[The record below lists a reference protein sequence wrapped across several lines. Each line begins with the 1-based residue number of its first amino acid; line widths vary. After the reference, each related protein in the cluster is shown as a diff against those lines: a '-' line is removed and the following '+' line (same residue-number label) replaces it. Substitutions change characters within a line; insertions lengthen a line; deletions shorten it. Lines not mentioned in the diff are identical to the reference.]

1 MTKNLPAIPELEQ
14 LRKWLAEV
22 EAELAELRPKLAE
35 QLRERNAELEAE
47 LAELRKSKP
56 ESILDLLGIKKPEP
70 KPPVWAY
77 DRLLLAEV
85 RERAEVRKLEI
96 GPLPRANELNDP
108 WRRQLEQLI
117 GHDVVMEKLFRRKPG
132 KRGPGK
138 QHQTGETGM
147 GKDLLAQKRKK
158 YSEKKG
164 PAYIVR

>member
-1 MTKNLPAIPELEQ
+1 MTESERAL
-14 LRKWLAEV
+14 
-22 EAELAELRPKLAE
+22 E
-35 QLRERNAELEAE
+35 QLRERNAELKAE
-47 LAELRKSKP
+47 LAELRPKSI
-56 ESILDLLGIKKPEP
+56 SNLLGIKKPEP

-96 GPLPRANELNDP
+96 GSLPRANELNDP
-108 WRRQLEQLI
+108 WRRHLEQLI
-117 GHDVVMEKLFRRKPG
+117 GHDVVMEKLFRREPG

-138 QHQTGETGM
+138 KHETGETGT

-158 YSEKKG
+158 YWEKKG